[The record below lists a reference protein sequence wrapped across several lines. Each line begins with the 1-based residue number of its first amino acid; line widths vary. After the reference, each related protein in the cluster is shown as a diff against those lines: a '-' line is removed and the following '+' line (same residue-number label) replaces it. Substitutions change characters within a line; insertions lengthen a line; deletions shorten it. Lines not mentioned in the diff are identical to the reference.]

1 MGNNPGRSEFLDA
14 ATTIK
19 RLRSLLE
26 GKKKEID
33 GELSFFAGA
42 EKALAVLGESDRVRA
57 EIETRIAKAQDA
69 LAGLDAQ
76 VLAAEEASR
85 EAIAGFEAEVEA
97 AKKKTEGLKSQAA
110 DKQKSF
116 AAAIR
121 ALDAETAAAAKA
133 ASGRLDVLNAQ
144 IAEKEAALA
153 SLRETIASLAK
164 L

>member
-1 MGNNPGRSEFLDA
+1 MGNNPGRSEFLEA

-42 EKALAVLGESDRVRA
+42 EKALIVLGESDRVRG
-57 EIETRIAKAQDA
+57 EIDSRIQAARA
-69 LAGLDAQ
+69 TLAGLDAK
-76 VLAAEEASR
+76 VLTAEGASR
-85 EAIAGFEAEVEA
+85 EAIAGFDAEVEE
-97 AKKKTEGLKSQAA
+97 AKRKTEKLKLQAA

-116 AAAIR
+116 AAAIA
-121 ALDAETAAAAKA
+121 ALDSEFNVAEKRA
-133 ASGRLDVLNAQ
+133 RRQLDALVAQ

-153 SLRETIASLAK
+153 ALRDTIASLAK